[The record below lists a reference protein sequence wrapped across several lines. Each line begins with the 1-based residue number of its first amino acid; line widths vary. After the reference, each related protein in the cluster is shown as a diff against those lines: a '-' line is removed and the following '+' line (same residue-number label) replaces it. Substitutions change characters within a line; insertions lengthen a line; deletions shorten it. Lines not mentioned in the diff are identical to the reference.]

1 MAVKAGLEKR
11 VVALDVRKVYRI
23 SSLAD
28 LVVLA
33 AMRPRGD
40 QRRPRAEDVEWDPEF
55 DDLMTGKWL
64 ERANQSKR
72 DRDEEQH

>member
-1 MAVKAGLEKR
+1 

-33 AMRPRGD
+33 AMRQRGD
-40 QRRPRAEDVEWDPEF
+40 PRRPRAEDVEWDSILGDNF
-55 DDLMTGKWL
+55 DRCT
-64 ERANQSKR
+64 KR
-72 DRDEEQH
+72 RQGEYEA

>member
-11 VVALDVRKVYRI
+11 VSALEVQNVYRI

-33 AMRPRGD
+33 AMRQRGD
-40 QRRPRAEDVEWDPEF
+40 PRTPNAEDVEWDPVFE
-55 DDLMTGKWL
+55 DIY
-64 ERANQSKR
+64 
-72 DRDEEQH
+72 DRSTKLRPGDEA